1 MKSRST
7 TQTLETRSGLRLEVR
22 TVGAT
27 DEGILAEFFA
37 HVTAQ
42 DLRFRFL
49 GGMREVSHERLM
61 DMVRVDHVTKETF
74 VATVENG
81 GTVAA
86 VAMLA
91 CDAALERGEIA
102 ISVRSGFKHLGV
114 GWTMLRHVV
123 GRARA
128 MGLRSIECVES
139 RANHEAIELEREQ
152 GFSAEADPEDP
163 TLLILRKELR
173 AA

>member
-7 TQTLETRSGLRLEVR
+7 AQTLETRSGLRLEVR
-22 TVGAT
+22 PVGPT
-27 DEGILAEFFA
+27 DERILADFFA
-37 HVTAQ
+37 HVTPE

-49 GGMREVSHERLM
+49 GGMSEVSHERLM

-74 VATVENG
+74 VAAVADGT
-81 GTVAA
+81 TVAA

-91 CDAALERGEIA
+91 CDAAMTHGEIA

-114 GWTMLRHVV
+114 GWEMLRYVV
-123 GRARA
+123 RRAEA
-128 MGLRSIECVES
+128 MGVRSVECVES
-139 RANHEAIELEREQ
+139 RENHEAIELEREQ

-173 AA
+173 AG

>member
-1 MKSRST
+1 MKNQIT
-7 TQTLETRSGLRLEVR
+7 VQNLETRSGLRLEVR
-22 TVGAT
+22 PVGPA
-27 DEGILAEFFA
+27 DEEILADFFA
-37 HVTAQ
+37 NVTPQ

-74 VATVENG
+74 VATVEG
-81 GTVAA
+81 GMTVAA

-91 CDAALERGEIA
+91 CDAELERGEIA

-114 GWTMLRHVV
+114 GWEMLRHVV
-123 GRARA
+123 QSAKA
-128 MGLRSIECVES
+128 MGVRSIECVES
-139 RANHEAIELEREQ
+139 RENHEAIELEREQ

-163 TLLILRKELR
+163 TFVILRQELR
-173 AA
+173 RA